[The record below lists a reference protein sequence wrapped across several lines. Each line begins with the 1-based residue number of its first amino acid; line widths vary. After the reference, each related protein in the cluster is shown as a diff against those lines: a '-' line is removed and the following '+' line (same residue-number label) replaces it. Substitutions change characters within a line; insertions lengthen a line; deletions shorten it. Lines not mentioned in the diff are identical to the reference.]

1 MVLSTKIDIDGV
13 SMHLGSAEIR
23 VQGIDG
29 AVYAA
34 PNLIYHYMANHNYLP
49 PEEFL
54 GAIRDLTI

>member
-1 MVLSTKIDIDGV
+1 
-13 SMHLGSAEIR
+13 MHLGSAEIR